1 MINFVGLRRYF
12 ALISLGLLVPC
23 LVALSIWQLDP
34 GIDFEGGIELEARFL
49 NDVTEEDV
57 AGAVRGAG
65 FDDVAVEA
73 TEDATFVVRVG
84 QPDAEGAGPPL
95 DDVQAALEA
104 NVGEIQ
110 TVDSDVGE
118 DGVELEVWFPADVSQ
133 DDVRDALRGIGLGDA
148 RIQATGESTFKLR
161 AQVPDDG
168 DSEALR
174 PEIAEALRPEI
185 AEALRTEVGPIF
197 VLQSA
202 TVSGILSSEIAKD
215 AGIALSI
222 AAVAILIYISLA
234 FRRLPNPLLYGAA
247 AIVALLHD
255 ITIVVGVFSILG
267 QVAEV
272 EVNAMFVTGLLAII
286 GYSVN
291 DTIVVFDRIRENQL
305 QDPGSRLRPTVNA
318 AITQSLG
325 RSLNTSIT
333 LFLALVALMLI
344 GGVTVRPLVLVLL
357 VGAIAGT
364 YSSIAVAAQIVVL
377 WEEGSIQRRF
387 GRRRQPARVAP

>member
-174 PEIAEALRPEI
+174 PEIAEALR
-185 AEALRTEVGPIF
+185 TEVGPIF

-333 LFLALVALMLI
+333 LILALVALMLI